1 VRPNPPSRYHNTRPV
16 GPCASGSFLPSSPH
30 SHVGPMCQHPFP
42 PIPSPYSH
50 DANHCSVSAMSRP
63 TVPTRIPLIGALIG
77 PPFHATPPLHIQYPP
92 AAFPRRLGHAAS
104 HSRPHRRGQGHGA
117 LTNSCLASAIVG
129 LASHTVQRTS
139 QQLSLCLRP
148 STVTP
153 CVMDTIIKVISN

>member
-16 GPCASGSFLPSSPH
+16 SPCASGSFLPSSPH

-117 LTNSCLASAIVG
+117 SPTPALPWLLSALPLTPCSALVNSCHCACAHRL
-129 LASHTVQRTS
+129 
-139 QQLSLCLRP
+139 
-148 STVTP
+148 
-153 CVMDTIIKVISN
+153 